1 MGLAL
6 NDHCRSA
13 LRPFL
18 LAALATLAW
27 LIWGAGTANAALP
40 DPELVP
46 QLAQA
51 STSAVEEAPATVTP
65 LVVSPVAALAELPA
79 ETVLPV
85 TGPITGT
92 ATTVTNTV
100 TSTVAS
106 TIPTVEAGLGAA
118 VGVVSAGADAVL
130 PVVTGTVEIVDSVG
144 IVDTVEIVDAVV
156 GIVPTVLETPLPGP
170 DLAIPLPTPLPTIPG
185 LLFPDQE
192 GHNDGQG
199 GEEPGGQL
207 TAETGSADAGL
218 PPSSQDPR
226 TGRSLLV
233 PPAFRSLAATGS
245 SAETPPVPKAPDPGQ
260 RQLLTS
266 LPAGPGS
273 AFTGSAGGGAQAWAD
288 VAGFWAVP
296 LTARGARMP
305 ALHQLPPAV
314 PSFDPGSSPD

>member
-6 NDHCRSA
+6 NDRCRTA

-18 LAALATLAW
+18 LAALAALAW

-40 DPELVP
+40 DPDLVP

-51 STSAVEEAPATVTP
+51 STSAFEQAPATVTP
-65 LVVSPVAALAELPA
+65 VVVSPVAALAELPA

-92 ATTVTNTV
+92 ATTVANTV

-106 TIPTVEAGLGAA
+106 TI
-118 VGVVSAGADAVL
+118 
-130 PVVTGTVEIVDSVG
+130 
-144 IVDTVEIVDAVV
+144 
-156 GIVPTVLETPLPGP
+156 PTVLETPLPGP

-192 GHNDGQG
+192 GHHYGQG
-199 GEEPGGQL
+199 GEESGGQL
-207 TAETGSADAGL
+207 IAETGNPDAGL
-218 PPSSQDPR
+218 PPASQDPR
-226 TGRSLLV
+226 TGRTLFV
-233 PPAFRSLAATGS
+233 PPAFRSLAVTGN
-245 SAETPPVPKAPDPGQ
+245 SAEAPPVPKAPDPGQ
-260 RQLLTS
+260 RQLLTA
-266 LPAGPGS
+266 LAAGPGS
-273 AFTGSAGGGAQAWAD
+273 AFTGFAGGGAQAWAD
-288 VAGFWAVP
+288 VAGFWAIP

>member
-6 NDHCRSA
+6 NDRCRTA

-18 LAALATLAW
+18 LAALAALAW

-40 DPELVP
+40 DPDLVP
-46 QLAQA
+46 PLAQA
-51 STSAVEEAPATVTP
+51 STSAFEEAPATVTP

-92 ATTVTNTV
+92 ATTVANTV

-106 TIPTVEAGLGAA
+106 TIPTVEAGLGEA
-118 VGVVSAGADAVL
+118 VGVVSAGADALL
-130 PVVTGTVEIVDSVG
+130 PVVMGTVEIVD
-144 IVDTVEIVDAVV
+144 TVV
-156 GIVPTVLETPLPGP
+156 GVVPTVLETPLPGP

-192 GHNDGQG
+192 GHHDGQG
-199 GEEPGGQL
+199 GEESGGQL
-207 TAETGSADAGL
+207 IAETGNPDAGL
-218 PPSSQDPR
+218 PPASQDPR
-226 TGRSLLV
+226 TGRSLFV
-233 PPAFRSLAATGS
+233 PPAFRSLAATGN
-245 SAETPPVPKAPDPGQ
+245 SAEAPPVPKAPDPGQ
-260 RQLLTS
+260 RQLLTA
-266 LPAGPGS
+266 LAAGPGS